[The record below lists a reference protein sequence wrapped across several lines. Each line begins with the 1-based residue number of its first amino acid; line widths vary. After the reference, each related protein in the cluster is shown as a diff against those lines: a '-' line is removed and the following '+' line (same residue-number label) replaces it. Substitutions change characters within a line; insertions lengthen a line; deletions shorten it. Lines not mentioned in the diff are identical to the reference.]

1 MPTITKSF
9 SEKKPITR
17 MKTDGSILEE
27 RKVVYTQNI
36 EEYVRQYRQGKSS
49 IKKLKYR
56 KK

>member
-1 MPTITKSF
+1 
-9 SEKKPITR
+9 

-36 EEYVRQYRQGKSS
+36 DEYVRQYRQGKSS